1 MNDLT
6 TTIATYHDGL
16 AAQQDWDRIE
26 AAAEAGTVDLAD
38 AALVKRDLDGE
49 VIDVHRQS
57 HHGWGKGAVAGA
69 VVGLLFPP
77 ALLTSAVVGAG
88 GGAVVARLNRSLDRG
103 DIKALG
109 EVMDEGEVTLVA
121 LTANESTDA
130 LTKLIEGA
138 DKVVSRAS
146 AKADEMRAALSA

>member
-1 MNDLT
+1 M
-6 TTIATYHDGL
+6 
-16 AAQQDWDRIE
+16 
-26 AAAEAGTVDLAD
+26 
-38 AALVKRDLDGE
+38 
-49 VIDVHRQS
+49 HRQL

-121 LTANESTDA
+121 LTANTSTEA

-138 DKVVSRAS
+138 DKVLSRAS
-146 AKADEMRAALSA
+146 AKADEIRAALSA